1 MRLTTPRTFTFS
13 FATTALLY
21 LCLCLLHTRNVSAAA
36 SKTFTASNEIPP
48 RRGSH
53 ISTGFV
59 KPALL
64 MPSSAGME
72 QNGVRVGRRREGG
85 ERNTNAMSN
94 AKASR
99 RVGETP
105 CQQHQRRVSR
115 MTDRYGLMNGMFDN
129 ECMQRHMNTDIQEEQ

>member
-1 MRLTTPRTFTFS
+1 MRSTTPRTFTFS

-21 LCLCLLHTRNVSAAA
+21 LCLGLFQARDAFAAA
-36 SKTFTASNEIPP
+36 SKTSTASNELPP

-64 MPSSAGME
+64 VPSSAGMA
-72 QNGVRVGRRREGG
+72 QNGVGRRREGG

-94 AKASR
+94 AEASR
-99 RVGETP
+99 RVGDMA
-105 CQQHQRRVSR
+105 CQQHQRRGSR
-115 MTDRYGLMNGMFDN
+115 MTDSYGLMSGMFDN